1 MKSGIINII
10 ANRNKDSQI
19 TMKRLRRILEQKGYT
34 MSNEYDK
41 SAELNICIGGDGA
54 FLRAVHKTSFPTIP
68 FVGINT
74 GHLGFFQEIH
84 KNDLESFAE
93 NYRKGAYDLEKIYL
107 MECRVETKDRTFHL
121 HSLNEFVVRN
131 RSSQVVH
138 LSVHIAERHLQNFS
152 GDGLIISSSA
162 GSTAYNYSAGGAI
175 LYPSLN
181 GYQLTPLAPINT
193 KAYRSLYNSIVIPND
208 TLLDIYPERRYQSTL
223 LVISDGME
231 LSFKQIRKLRFD
243 IGERY
248 IRRLVFD
255 KNYYWTN
262 LKDKFL

>member
-1 MKSGIINII
+1 MQSGLINII

-19 TMKRLRRILEQKGYT
+19 TMQKLRKLLQHNGYRVT
-34 MSNEYDK
+34 DDNDPR
-41 SAELNICIGGDGA
+41 AALNICIGGDGA

-84 KNDLESFAE
+84 KTALEEFVKNLKSD
-93 NYRKGAYDLEKIYL
+93 NYTVDKIHL
-107 MECRVETKDRTFHL
+107 MECHIQTRERTFHL
-121 HSLNEFVVRN
+121 HALNEFVVRN
-131 RSSQVVH
+131 QTSQVVH
-138 LSVHIAERHLQNFS
+138 LQVYIADRHLQNFS
-152 GDGLIISSSA
+152 GDGLIVSSSA

-181 GYQLTPLAPINT
+181 GYQLTPLAPINS

-208 TLLDIYPERRYQSTL
+208 TIMDIVPEKRYASSM
-223 LVISDGME
+223 LVIADGME
-231 LSFKQIRKLRFD
+231 LKFRQIQNLKFD
-243 IGERY
+243 IADRY
-248 IRRLVFD
+248 IRRLVFN

>member
-1 MKSGIINII
+1 MNSGIINII
-10 ANRNKDSQI
+10 ANRNKESQI
-19 TMKRLRRILEQKGYT
+19 TMQKLRRLLEQRGFSVPRDYT
-34 MSNEYDK
+34 AKAD
-41 SAELNICIGGDGA
+41 LNICIGGDGA
-54 FLRAVHKTSFPTIP
+54 FLRAVHKTSFPTVP

-84 KNDLESFAE
+84 KNDLESFVN
-93 NYRKGAYDLEKIYL
+93 NYIKGDYTLERIHL
-107 MECRVETKDRTFHL
+107 MDCQVETRDRQFQL

-138 LSVHIAERHLQNFS
+138 LSVNIAERHLQNFS

-175 LYPSLN
+175 LYPSLD

-208 TLLDIYPERRYQSTL
+208 TLLDIYPERRYQSSL

-231 LSFKQIRKLRFD
+231 LSFKQVRKLRFD

-248 IRRLVFD
+248 IQRLIFD
-255 KNYYWTN
+255 RNYYWTN

>member
-19 TMKRLRRILEQKGYT
+19 TMQKLRRLLEQKGFTVPKDYT
-34 MSNEYDK
+34 QE
-41 SAELNICIGGDGA
+41 AELNVCIGGDGA
-54 FLRAVHKTSFPTIP
+54 FLRAVHKTSFPTVP

-84 KNDLESFAE
+84 KNDLESFVN
-93 NYRKGAYDLEKIYL
+93 NYMKGAYNLERIHL
-107 MECRVETKDRTFHL
+107 MECRVETRDRRFHL

-138 LSVHIAERHLQNFS
+138 LEVHIAGRHLENFS

-208 TLLDIYPERRYQSTL
+208 TIMEIYPEKRYQSSL

-243 IGERY
+243 IAERY
-248 IRRLVFD
+248 IQRLVFD

>member
-10 ANRNKDSQI
+10 ANRNKDSQV
-19 TMKRLRRILEQKGYT
+19 TMQKLRRLLEQNGFKAPGT
-34 MSNEYDK
+34 YDPK
-41 SAELNICIGGDGA
+41 AELNICIGGDGA

-84 KNDLESFAE
+84 KNDLNSFVRQYMQGDYTIE
-93 NYRKGAYDLEKIYL
+93 RIHL
-107 MECRVETKDRTFHL
+107 MECNVITRDREFHL

-138 LSVHIAERHLQNFS
+138 LSVNIAEKHLQNFS

-175 LYPSLN
+175 LYPSLD

-208 TLLDIYPERRYQSTL
+208 TLLDIYPERRYQSSL

-248 IRRLVFD
+248 IQRLIFD
-255 KNYYWTN
+255 RNYYWTN

>member
-1 MKSGIINII
+1 MNSGIINII
-10 ANRNKDSQI
+10 ANKNKDSQI
-19 TMKRLRRILEQKGYT
+19 TMRKLTRLLEEKGY
-34 MSNEYDK
+34 SVPREYRAQAD
-41 SAELNICIGGDGA
+41 LNICIGGDGA
-54 FLRAVHKTSFPTIP
+54 FLRAVHKTSFPTVP
-68 FVGINT
+68 FAGINT

-84 KNDLESFAE
+84 KNDLELFVD
-93 NYRKGAYDLEKIYL
+93 NYHKGDYTLERINL
-107 MECRVETKDRTFHL
+107 MECHVYTKDREFHL

-138 LSVHIAERHLQNFS
+138 LSVDIAEKHLQDFS

-175 LYPSLN
+175 LYPTLD
-181 GYQLTPLAPINT
+181 GYQLTPLAPLNT
-193 KAYRSLYNSIVIPND
+193 KAYRSLYNSIVVPND
-208 TLLDIYPERRYQSTL
+208 TVMDIYPERRYQSSL

-231 LSFKQIRKLRFD
+231 LSFKQIRRLRFD
-243 IGERY
+243 IAERY
-248 IRRLVFD
+248 IQRLLFD

>member
-1 MKSGIINII
+1 MSGSINII
-10 ANRNKDSQI
+10 ANRNKDSQM
-19 TMKRLRRILEQKGYT
+19 TMQRLKKILLREGYT
-34 MSNEYDK
+34 VPSENDPR
-41 SAELNICIGGDGA
+41 AVLNICIGGDGA

-84 KNDLESFAE
+84 KSELEAFVQ
-93 NYRKGAYDLEKIYL
+93 NYKKGEFNIEKLHL
-107 MECRVETKDRTFHL
+107 MECSIETRDRNFHL
-121 HSLNEFVVRN
+121 HALNEFVVRN
-131 RSSQVVH
+131 QTSQVIH
-138 LSVHIAERHLQNFS
+138 LEVHIAGRHLQNFS

-175 LYPSLN
+175 LYPALD

-208 TLLDIYPERRYQSTL
+208 TVMDIIPERRYSSSM

-231 LSFKQIRKLRFD
+231 LKFKQIRKLKFD
-243 IGERY
+243 IGDRN

>member
-1 MKSGIINII
+1 MQSEVINII

-19 TMKRLRRILEQKGYT
+19 TLQKLRKLLQNHGYRVST
-34 MSNEYDK
+34 ETDPN
-41 SAELNICIGGDGA
+41 AILNICIGGDGA
-54 FLRAVHKTSFPTIP
+54 FLRAVHKTSFPTVP

-84 KNDLESFAE
+84 KSALEEFVE
-93 NYRKGAYDLEKIYL
+93 NYTTGNFTLEKIHL
-107 MECRVETKDRTFHL
+107 MECNVETRDRNYRL
-121 HSLNEFVVRN
+121 HALNEFVVRN
-131 RSSQVVH
+131 QTSQVVH
-138 LSVHIAERHLQNFS
+138 LEVFIADRHLQSFS

-208 TLLDIYPERRYQSTL
+208 TMMEIVPERRYASSM
-223 LVISDGME
+223 LVIADGME
-231 LSFKQIRKLRFD
+231 LKFRQIRNLRFD
-243 IGERY
+243 IADRY
-248 IRRLVFD
+248 IQRLVFN